1 MKEFNKLVRDRI
13 PEIIEKNGQIAYTRI
28 LTDVKY
34 KNALEEKLKEEVN
47 EYISDN
53 SIEELADILEV
64 LDAIVQSSKYS
75 WKEVMDA
82 KASKR
87 EQKGGFGKRVFLLGR
102 TE

>member
-28 LTDVKY
+28 LTDVEY

-53 SIEELADILEV
+53 SIEELADILESIGCHCSIQQV
-64 LDAIVQSSKYS
+64 FLERGNGCKGVK
-75 WKEVMDA
+75 KGT
-82 KASKR
+82 KR
-87 EQKGGFGKRVFLLGR
+87 GIWKRVFLLGR